1 VSKSLLSYTLTLAC
15 ASVSSISL
23 STCPS
28 LKESKLAWL
37 PDLTFLVSMN
47 ATKEPSAIYTT
58 SFFTVA
64 DLCRDLLTL
73 LLDIFDSALGLDLP
87 LGF

>member
-1 VSKSLLSYTLTLAC
+1 
-15 ASVSSISL
+15 
-23 STCPS
+23 
-28 LKESKLAWL
+28 
-37 PDLTFLVSMN
+37 MN

-58 SFFTVA
+58 SFFAVA

-73 LLDIFDSALGLDLP
+73 LLDFFDSALGLDLP